1 MTGFINIYWEC
12 IADMVSFIVIGW
24 NEGWRLTLCFESIF
38 DAVKEN
44 CLSDFEVIY
53 VDSKSIDASIDT
65 AKRYSTIRIFCIE
78 GKCNAAIARNVGA
91 GEAKGDIL
99 VFIDGDMKLDA
110 GFLAS
115 AIRDN
120 GNLIYPFLTGIYKH
134 CYYDWHNVVQKEKVF
149 DTITNDLF
157 VKTTGGFFVITK
169 ELWQKV
175 GGIDVR
181 LDRNEDIDL
190 GLRLCKINMPPL
202 KLAKICINHYTFA
215 DRLTDNLLEYA
226 FYYRYSSV
234 VARRHLL
241 NIHYLPMF
249 LRMNYTSIFLFA
261 ALILSL
267 VNVYFL
273 PLYALLILMRAF
285 MNRTNRSIVM
295 MLHYFLRDVVFVF
308 SFFLYYP
315 NASAV
320 LYRKCSD
327 D

>member
-1 MTGFINIYWEC
+1 
-12 IADMVSFIVIGW
+12 MVSFIVIGR
-24 NEGWRLTLCFESIF
+24 NEGWRLSLCFESIF

-44 CLSDFEVIY
+44 CLTDFEVIY

-65 AKRYSTIRIFCIE
+65 AKRYSTIRIFCIG

-110 GFLAS
+110 GFLTS

-157 VKTTGGFFVITK
+157 IKTTGGFFVITK

-175 GGIDVR
+175 EGIDVR

-285 MNRTNRSIVM
+285 MNQTNRSIVM
-295 MLHYFLRDVVFVF
+295 MLHYFLRDAVFVF

-315 NASAV
+315 NTSAV

-327 D
+327 N